1 MTAKEGLCED
11 SQVSKI
17 QSRMEDLLS
26 GGKPSGGA
34 QVSFSPFTWQPQ
46 VRALETHR
54 SEKTLP
60 AAALFLRQLYKLES
74 GARKVTS
81 YLSVLWTS
89 KVHSTDRETT
99 GDGELHLEN
108 PPPCKAHLRRHPY
121 CCYHSQSK
129 KMHQQNSKQG
139 ENNSSV
145 RWRNKCLCPEGSQGL
160 WSDCLC

>member
-1 MTAKEGLCED
+1 
-11 SQVSKI
+11 
-17 QSRMEDLLS
+17 MEDLLS

-81 YLSVLWTS
+81 YLFS
-89 KVHSTDRETT
+89 
-99 GDGELHLEN
+99 HLKSIVQTERLQVTEN
-108 PPPCKAHLRRHPY
+108 FI
-121 CCYHSQSK
+121 
-129 KMHQQNSKQG
+129 
-139 ENNSSV
+139 
-145 RWRNKCLCPEGSQGL
+145 
-160 WSDCLC
+160 